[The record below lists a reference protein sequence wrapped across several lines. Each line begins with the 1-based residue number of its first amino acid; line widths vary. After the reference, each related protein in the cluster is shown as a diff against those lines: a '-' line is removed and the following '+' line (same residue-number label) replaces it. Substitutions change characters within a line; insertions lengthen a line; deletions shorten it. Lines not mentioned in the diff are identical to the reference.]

1 MSGPDTARLIR
12 KMGGEKSKIP
22 IIALTA
28 DAMEAH
34 RKDFLAAGMDDVVT
48 KPIDVPEL
56 ALVINRIFNEE
67 IHVPVEGADED
78 GDEAQ
83 PQPEDETQ
91 QVGEDDTDIAD
102 FLKKVDGME
111 EDA

>member
-1 MSGPDTARLIR
+1 
-12 KMGGEKSKIP
+12 
-22 IIALTA
+22 
-28 DAMEAH
+28 
-34 RKDFLAAGMDDVVT
+34 
-48 KPIDVPEL
+48 
-56 ALVINRIFNEE
+56 LVINRIFNEE
-67 IHVPVEGADED
+67 IHLPVEGEDED

-91 QVGEDDTDIAD
+91 QVGEDDADIAD